1 MKYILKPN
9 EVRIADSTAI
19 IEYKI
24 PSEILMEN
32 AARSVAE
39 KIKTI
44 IDDKK
49 SNDKR
54 ILILC
59 GSGNNGGDGFAVAR
73 QLCDEFDITVMWI
86 GSVDKMT
93 PETFQNYLVLQNL
106 LIKTHKLETEYE
118 INSLDFDYPII
129 IDALIGVGGSE
140 ILRGLVVNIMEKL
153 NSIQT
158 TKIAVDVPTGLNAE
172 NGIAHSLCFKADYT
186 ITMFAIKTG
195 MLLNQGPEMCGEIS
209 VGYLGAPN
217 KIANSLS
224 KVHILEDQD
233 INTLLPIRK
242 RVSSKFDNGKLL
254 VIAGSSSM
262 PGAAALVSN
271 AAIKSGAGLVY
282 LMTPRVHSHLFP
294 EVIPIELAK
303 DGEHINTS
311 EIDRII
317 EFAQNMDAI
326 AIGPGLGKNL
336 FTSLIVERIIKDI
349 PNRVSIVFDADA
361 ITPEL
366 LNFPLRENI
375 VLTPHIGEFS
385 KLSSIPRSIVAEQH
399 YLLAKEWAEKL
410 NCTILLK
417 HIPTVISNGDLS
429 YWNIYG
435 NPIMATAGSGDV
447 LTGIIAAFLAQG
459 LDGITSASLG
469 AFIHSKSGDYF
480 LENISHFG
488 FSASNLI
495 DYLPNAIPQQ

>member
-19 IEYKI
+19 VEYKI

-39 KIKTI
+39 KINQIAIEKNI
-44 IDDKK
+44 Q
-49 SNDKR
+49 DKR

-73 QLCDEFDITVMWI
+73 QLSDKFDVSIMWI
-86 GSVDKMT
+86 GSVDKMS
-93 PETFQNYLVLQNL
+93 PETFQNYLILQNL
-106 LIKTHKLETEYE
+106 SIKTTKLETEQQ
-118 INSLDFDYPII
+118 INSTDFNYPII
-129 IDALIGVGGSE
+129 ADALIGVGGSE
-140 ILRGLVVNIMEKL
+140 ILRGLVVNILEKL

-158 TKIAVDVPTGLNAE
+158 TKVAVDIPTGLNAE

-195 MLLNQGPEMCGEIS
+195 MLLNQGQEMCGEIT
-209 VGYLGAPN
+209 VGYLGAPI

-224 KVHILEDQD
+224 KVQILEDVD
-233 INTLLPIRK
+233 IPELLPKRK
-242 RVSSKFDNGKLL
+242 RSSSKFDNGRLL
-254 VIAGSSSM
+254 VIAGSGSM

-282 LMTPRVHSHLFP
+282 LMTPKIHSHLFP

-317 EFAQNMDAI
+317 EFAQNMEAI

-349 PNRVSIVFDADA
+349 PNKVSIVFDADA

-385 KLSSIPRSIVAEQH
+385 KLTSIPRSIVAEQH

-447 LTGIIAAFLAQG
+447 LTGIIAALLTQG

-469 AFIHSKSGDYF
+469 AYIHSKSGDYF
-480 LENISHFG
+480 LENVSRFG

-495 DYLPNAIPQQ
+495 DYLPKTIPQQ